1 MTPVIPCHDPEVL
14 CWFLERTDFSFVYAD
29 ALPAVER
36 FPAEL
41 KEVVAAEEKV
51 VIDLA
56 VTSAKT
62 LSKLVGEQVN
72 PGATAFFRGIDLV
85 AVIPSLLATP
95 QALLADLLLSQIPEF
110 KQAKQGSRMLAVT
123 TLMQMAL
130 NPVALGQDDGGV
142 VKHKWT
148 DAEMNQTIDLHLAHR
163 SDRSGRT
170 QAIEDLARNLKLSV
184 GQVSMAVHA
193 VGVLDPEDPR
203 RYPKPSK
210 RLARLWKQRGFENKL
225 AK

>member
-1 MTPVIPCHDPEVL
+1 MTPVIPCPDSEVL

-29 ALPAVER
+29 VLPAVER

-41 KEVVAAEEKV
+41 KEVVSAEKKV

-62 LSKLVGEQVN
+62 LSGFVGEQVN

-85 AVIPSLLATP
+85 AVLPSLLATP

-110 KQAKQGSRMLAVT
+110 RQAKQGSRMLAVT
-123 TLMQMAL
+123 ALMQIAL
-130 NPVALGQDDGGV
+130 NPAALGQDEGGV

-184 GQVSMAVHA
+184 GQVTMAVDA
-193 VGVLDPEDPR
+193 VGTLDTEDPR

-210 RLARLWKQRGFENKL
+210 KLAKLWAKRGFENKL
-225 AK
+225 V